1 MGSGLYS
8 ADLLNVRDEYN
19 FNLNIMNNSV
29 FSGISQDEK
38 NSKLL
43 ESFLKKL
50 NKVGKESYLKTF

>member
-29 FSGISQDEK
+29 FSGIS
-38 NSKLL
+38 
-43 ESFLKKL
+43 
-50 NKVGKESYLKTF
+50 